1 MSQGADNGAVRRRA
15 VLAAT
20 TGVAL
25 EFYDFITF
33 AFFAIQI
40 GNTFFPSTDRYL
52 SLMGS
57 LATFG
62 AGFISRPIGAYVLGG
77 LADRIGRK
85 PIMLLSMVMMGVA
98 ITTLALTPSHAAIG
112 VAAPVIVILARLVQG
127 FALGGEVGSSTVYM
141 MEAGD
146 SAKRGINV
154 SLQAVAQ
161 LIAASVGS
169 LVGLMLSAVLTE
181 AQLTQFGWRIALLMG
196 VAIVPFALW
205 ARRVLPETLHEAEP
219 APPAAAAAGPGPARV
234 AICGFLIIGS
244 GTIATYI
251 FNYTAT
257 FAQTELQMAARD
269 GMAAQLAGNVIG
281 AVSAV
286 IGGLLCDRL
295 GRRPLLIWPQAAF
308 TVLIVPC
315 YLWILSTRTPFAFI
329 TVSLLLGLIATL
341 PSAAIYATIAES
353 LPRNL
358 RSRGFALIYSLPVA
372 ILGGSTQ
379 LFITW
384 LLKTTGTP
392 MALAWYL
399 TGVETVGLLAM
410 MAMPESAPHK
420 RALAPVTEP
429 AAA

>member
-1 MSQGADNGAVRRRA
+1 MRRA

-40 GNTFFPSTDRYL
+40 GNSFFPSTDRYL

-62 AGFISRPIGAYVLGG
+62 AGFISRPVGAFILGG

-85 PIMLLSMVMMGVA
+85 PIMLASMVMMGAA
-98 ITTLALTPSHAAIG
+98 ITTLALTPSYAAIG

-146 SAKRGINV
+146 AAKRGFNV

-161 LIAASVGS
+161 LVAASVGS

-181 AQLTQFGWRIALLMG
+181 AQLSQFGWRVALLLG
-196 VAIVPFALW
+196 VAIVPFAIW
-205 ARRVLPETLHEAEP
+205 ARRVLPETLHGHEP
-219 APPAAAAAGPGPARV
+219 APPAAASASASGPGTARV

-257 FAQTELQMAARD
+257 FGQTELQMAARD
-269 GMAAQLAGNVIG
+269 AMSAQLAGNVIG
-281 AVSAV
+281 AVAAV
-286 IGGLLCDRL
+286 AGGWLCDRF
-295 GRRPLLIWPQAAF
+295 GRRPLLIWPQVAF
-308 TVLIVPC
+308 TLLIAPC
-315 YLWILSTRTPFAFI
+315 YIWLLSARTPFAFI
-329 TVSLLLGLIATL
+329 TVSLLLGWVATL
-341 PSAAIYATIAES
+341 PTAAIYATIAES
-353 LPRNL
+353 LPRRL
-358 RSRGFALIYSLPVA
+358 RSRGFALIYALPVA

-384 LLKTTGTP
+384 LLKATGTP
-392 MALAWYL
+392 MSLAWYL
-399 TGVETVGLLAM
+399 TGVEAVGLLAM
-410 MAMPESAPHK
+410 LAMPESAPHK
-420 RALAPVTEP
+420 RALAAAAPEP